1 MAHVKESVKD
11 LVKTKKIFAL
21 WSKCAA
27 KFGKVA
33 KCAMGVK
40 SLRTTAIDA
49 LIKKHVFFS
58 LIDEDQYQYQYQYL
72 LFLLL
77 HKKNRKK

>member
-40 SLRTTAIDA
+40 SLRTTV
-49 LIKKHVFFS
+49 IK
-58 LIDEDQYQYQYQYL
+58 Y
-72 LFLLL
+72 
-77 HKKNRKK
+77 RKANKLPYIH